1 MKKPILFLI
10 FTLITSLSYG
20 QVIRGHVFDRETRG
34 PIDYASV
41 YVNGTF
47 LGTTTNHNGAFELD
61 MSEYPGRTLYIS
73 AIGYTTASLNTL
85 VESESYQVLL
95 IKAVYEITEVTIE
108 SESLTK
114 ERRRC
119 MQIFQ
124 REFLGTSGNAK
135 DCRILN
141 EEVLTFNYRSNHD
154 TLKAFAGKPL
164 NILNSSLGY
173 RITYYLD
180 KFEYD
185 KVNKTTTFTG
195 NILFNQDLA
204 SNSNNRKEFEQRR
217 KKTYL
222 GSSKHFFTALW
233 SDHLAAEGFRVEN
246 PRTADALR
254 PDEVVTLDS
263 QGKKYLHFSEDLEIS
278 YNYYQ
283 STVHFLQGRAF
294 FDRDGFFEPEAILW
308 YGHMS
313 ESRIADWLPYE
324 YSPGQ

>member
-1 MKKPILFLI
+1 MKKSILFLI

-20 QVIRGHVFDRETRG
+20 QVIRGHVFDRETREL
-34 PIDYASV
+34 IDYVSV

-47 LGTTTNHNGAFELD
+47 
-61 MSEYPGRTLYIS
+61 PG
-73 AIGYTTASLNTL
+73 
-85 VESESYQVLL
+85 
-95 IKAVYEITEVTIE
+95 
-108 SESLTK
+108 
-114 ERRRC
+114 
-119 MQIFQ
+119 
-124 REFLGTSGNAK
+124 
-135 DCRILN
+135 
-141 EEVLTFNYRSNHD
+141 
-154 TLKAFAGKPL
+154 
-164 NILNSSLGY
+164 
-173 RITYYLD
+173 
-180 KFEYD
+180 
-185 KVNKTTTFTG
+185 TTTFTG

-204 SNSNNRKEFEQRR
+204 SNSNNRKEYEKRR

-233 SDHLAAEGFRVEN
+233 TDHLAAEGFRVEN

-324 YSPGQ
+324 YAPGQ